1 VVTMKV
7 FQLALPLLSLLAPSN
22 NQDLFYSPPLNID
35 TEDLNFSSFDYVG
48 AATSS
53 DTPPWQAS
61 SSSAQG
67 SVFGRDT
74 YYAGNSFASKQDD
87 SYYGGDSYGAPLSPV
102 LSTGPAAYDYGTGYG
117 APLAPVVSYE
127 PPTTTTTTAP
137 STADTTTAVVAETT
151 EEVVMTDLI
160 ILAACLLFFLW
171 PRTLEIDSGNNGGTS
186 GFFPFWPRNSN
197 RRRKKKKQTKSTT
210 VMSTES
216 SSKRVETTTTMTTI
230 TNVTEAEVEKLEM
243 VMEMEPKMEMIE
255 DPGCQP
261 NHPSTFV
268 SRLRALVWRTSC

>member
-1 VVTMKV
+1 MDHRVEKKTKRNTKDIIGTSFFELHIHP
-7 FQLALPLLSLLAPSN
+7 FQ
-22 NQDLFYSPPLNID
+22 
-35 TEDLNFSSFDYVG
+35 
-48 AATSS
+48 
-53 DTPPWQAS
+53 
-61 SSSAQG
+61 
-67 SVFGRDT
+67 
-74 YYAGNSFASKQDD
+74 
-87 SYYGGDSYGAPLSPV
+87 
-102 LSTGPAAYDYGTGYG
+102 
-117 APLAPVVSYE
+117 
-127 PPTTTTTTAP
+127 
-137 STADTTTAVVAETT
+137 
-151 EEVVMTDLI
+151 
-160 ILAACLLFFLW
+160 
-171 PRTLEIDSGNNGGTS
+171 IDSGNNGGTS

-268 SRLRALVWRTSC
+268 SRFCHFLNSFTLTLSRLRALVWRTSC